1 MKYGR
6 IFELDGANGIGC
18 RTSLFV
24 SGCTHHCEGCFN
36 QETWDFDYGSEFTL
50 NTVNYIL
57 STLSNEFTDGISI
70 LGGEPMETPNQRALL
85 PLICSVRAMGKSV
98 WVYSGYTWE
107 ELTDLRNRRCRGP
120 YTDLILSQIDVLVD
134 GEFVQA
140 QKDLRLKF
148 RGSSNQRII
157 DVPRSLSEGRPV
169 ILDI

>member
-1 MKYGR
+1 
-6 IFELDGANGIGC
+6 
-18 RTSLFV
+18 
-24 SGCTHHCEGCFN
+24 
-36 QETWDFDYGSEFTL
+36 
-50 NTVNYIL
+50 
-57 STLSNEFTDGISI
+57 
-70 LGGEPMETPNQRALL
+70 
-85 PLICSVRAMGKSV
+85 MGKSV